1 MSYKD
6 HAISEF
12 KALGW
17 VDSEGEYNCE
27 MQQSICEDVLR
38 LLDVFA
44 EAGHSG
50 STAPYAINLFSR
62 LAKFEPIAPLTG
74 DDSEWIEVDQ
84 DVYQNRRMSSVFK
97 QPDRFNG
104 QAYWIEGV
112 IFWEWVSYPDID
124 RGVPYKSYFTSSESR
139 VPITFPWVKP
149 EPEYRFRPTDE
160 FPHEMLSAAKETK

>member
-1 MSYKD
+1 
-6 HAISEF
+6 
-12 KALGW
+12 
-17 VDSEGEYNCE
+17 
-27 MQQSICEDVLR
+27 
-38 LLDVFA
+38 
-44 EAGHSG
+44 
-50 STAPYAINLFSR
+50 

-84 DVYQNRRMSSVFK
+84 DAYQNRRMSSVFK

-112 IFWEWVSYPDID
+112 IFWEWVSHHDID
-124 RGVPYKSYFTSSESR
+124 RGAPYKSYFMSSESH

-160 FPHEMLSAAKETK
+160 FPHEILSAGKEPDKLISCACGDRYPSQSYGAGFIHAIGYCPNCDAAGKGGE